1 MDGYIYWAAPLFTR
15 GERDF
20 NSSVATYLRQGG
32 LRVFLPQTE
41 CQGDPQA
48 IFATCV
54 RGVEGASI
62 VVAVL
67 DGADADSGTCWEVG
81 FAYAK
86 GIPILGI
93 RTDFRGTGDMEG
105 FNLMLK
111 FSCTAVLNLG
121 VDLDAPSIGAKIVE
135 CLRDNLGLL

>member
-1 MDGYIYWAAPLFTR
+1 
-15 GERDF
+15 
-20 NSSVATYLRQGG
+20 
-32 LRVFLPQTE
+32 
-41 CQGDPQA
+41 
-48 IFATCV
+48 
-54 RGVEGASI
+54 VEGASI